1 MNVSLTPE
9 LEKFVNDKVQ
19 SGMYYSASEVIR
31 ESLRLLQERDELK
44 QRRVEE
50 VEEIQQR
57 SQGVRPL
64 GQDKGLFTVP
74 EDFNAP
80 LPDDMLWA
88 FENGIS

>member
-1 MNVSLTPE
+1 MNVSLTPQ
-9 LEKFVNDKVQ
+9 LEKFVNDKVK

-31 ESLRLLQERDELK
+31 EGLRLLKERDELK

-50 VEEIQQR
+50 IKQK
-57 SQGVRPL
+57 SQGIRPL

-80 LPDDMLWA
+80 LPDDLLSA
-88 FENGIS
+88 FENGIE

>member
-9 LEKFVNDKVQ
+9 LEKFVNDKVK
-19 SGMYYSASEVIR
+19 SGMYYSASEVIG
-31 ESLRLLQERDELK
+31 EGLRLLRERDELK

-50 VEEIQQR
+50 VQQR

-88 FENGIS
+88 FENSIS

>member
-9 LEKFVNDKVQ
+9 LEKFVNDKVK

-31 ESLRLLQERDELK
+31 EGLRLLKERDELK

-50 VEEIQQR
+50 IKQK

-80 LPDDMLWA
+80 LPDDLLSA
-88 FENGIS
+88 FENGIE